1 MDFIVFIMEVGV
13 FMRIVILL
21 SVWRTVVVGHL
32 DLLFVELKRI
42 LTNLLLTEIIERI
55 SELFHLLLDHN
66 EI

>member
-1 MDFIVFIMEVGV
+1 MDLIVFIMDVGV

-42 LTNLLLTEIIERI
+42 LTNLLLAEIIERI